1 MDKLLY
7 NLKEVMALT
16 GLGKTTLYR
25 HIKEGNLKPRKIGGR
40 TLFSLDDVKEFLGQD
55 RPVTAY

>member
-7 NLKEVMALT
+7 NLKETIALT

-25 HIKEGNLKPRKIGGR
+25 HVNSGNLKARKIGGR
-40 TLFSLDDVKEFLGQD
+40 TLFSLDDIKEFLSQD
-55 RPVTAY
+55 RNFTDK